1 MRKLKLRPGALPPGV
16 TLADPAAVVATGGGV
31 GLAPFAPGTCGSLA
45 ALPVGW
51 LIEARLGIAGLI
63 VAALLATLA
72 GTWAADRLE
81 RAGGAHDAGYVVID
95 EIAAQWLTLA
105 FAPFTWWGYALAFL
119 AFRAADVFKPFPAG
133 WCDANVDGGFGT
145 MLDDLVAGL
154 QAGIT
159 VWAAVRMLPLAEAA
173 RALGL

>member
-1 MRKLKLRPGALPPGV
+1 VRKLKLRPGALPAGV
-16 TLADPAAVVATGGGV
+16 TLADPAALVATGGGV
-31 GLAPFAPGTCGSLA
+31 GLAPFAPGTWGSLA

-51 LIEARLGIAGLI
+51 LVEARLGVAGLLA
-63 VAALLATLA
+63 AALLATLA

-105 FAPFTWWGYALAFL
+105 FVPFTWWGYALAFL

-133 WCDANVDGGFGT
+133 WCDAHVHGGFGT

-154 QAGIT
+154 QAG
-159 VWAAVRMLPLAEAA
+159 VVAWAACRFLPVAETA

>member
-81 RAGGAHDAGYVVID
+81 RAGGAHDTGARHRS
-95 EIAAQWLTLA
+95 LTRYPMA
-105 FAPFTWWGYALAFL
+105 RRRSSTTCSSAETTA
-119 AFRAADVFKPFPAG
+119 R
-133 WCDANVDGGFGT
+133 
-145 MLDDLVAGL
+145 
-154 QAGIT
+154 QAGPGNGTTIGCAT
-159 VWAAVRMLPLAEAA
+159 RSTTA
-173 RALGL
+173 RSSGARFP